1 MRKTI
6 LFLFVIT
13 LFSCQGSSN
22 RAIQEDNKAVS
33 KGDDV
38 VASTKPDTAYKSSDV
53 MQVKDIRFN
62 GKLKRFFT
70 LKEFEQV
77 FGRPDSI
84 RLLKDEEPCVT
95 VFGTEAPEDKYLYKN
110 GSRFENNKDSIAVD
124 EFWFQQGNFITY
136 KGIRIDAETTMEDI
150 QKLFPTAVKGM
161 LGLDKEGKL
170 WVVKLREDDNGLSDG
185 HIKLFFKN
193 NMVYFMHWWL
203 PC

>member
-1 MRKTI
+1 MKKII
-6 LFLFVIT
+6 LFPFVIT
-13 LFSCQGSSN
+13 LFSCQGSSE
-22 RAIQEDNKAVS
+22 RALQKDNKAVS
-33 KGDDV
+33 KGDNV
-38 VASTKPDTAYKSSDV
+38 VASAKPDTAYESSDV
-53 MQVKDIRFN
+53 MQEKDIRFN

-77 FGRPDSI
+77 FGTPDSI

-95 VFGTEAPEDKYLYKN
+95 IFGTEAPEDKYLYKN
-110 GSRFENNKDSIAVD
+110 GSRFENNKDSIALD
-124 EFWFQQGNFITY
+124 EFWFQQGNFIAY
-136 KGIRIDAETTMEDI
+136 KGIRIDSGTTLEDI
-150 QKLFPTAVKGM
+150 QKLFPTAVKGI

-193 NMVYFMHWWL
+193 NRVYFMHWWL

>member
-1 MRKTI
+1 MKKTI
-6 LFLFVIT
+6 LFLFAIT
-13 LFSCQGSSN
+13 LFSCQGSSE
-22 RAIQEDNKAVS
+22 RALQKDNKAVS
-33 KGDDV
+33 KGDDIL
-38 VASTKPDTAYKSSDV
+38 SLPKPDTAYGSSDV
-53 MQVKDIRFN
+53 MQEKDIRFN

-70 LKEFEQV
+70 VKEFEQV

-84 RLLKDEEPCVT
+84 RLLMDEEPCVT
-95 VFGTEAPEDKYLYKN
+95 IFGTEAPEDKYLYKN

-170 WVVKLREDDNGLSDG
+170 WVVKLREDDTGLSDG

-193 NMVYFMHWWL
+193 NRVYFMHWWL